1 MEAVLRMAW
10 RIGIVLNEAIDVQ
23 TEPRATT
30 EPDESDVATAMSLL
44 REEAVLYD
52 SLEELARRQRD
63 YVACDD
69 ATRLLTV
76 LVDRRKLS
84 DDLQRVGKRL
94 SPMRSSWD
102 AYRKRLSESQRSEVE
117 GLIGKTAECV
127 KRIMKRDEEDVRVLS
142 ARKEMV
148 AVGLRATHVSGE
160 ALAAYGAPG
169 MDRCRP
175 GSLDEAS

>member
-1 MEAVLRMAW
+1 M
-10 RIGIVLNEAIDVQ
+10 Q
-23 TEPRATT
+23 TEPRATID
-30 EPDESDVATAMSLL
+30 PDDRDVATAISLL
-44 REEAVLYD
+44 REEAGLYD
-52 SLEELARRQRD
+52 NLEELARRQRD
-63 YVACDD
+63 YVAADD

-84 DDLQRVGKRL
+84 DDLQRIGQHL
-94 SPMRSSWD
+94 SPVRRSWE

-117 GLIGKTAECV
+117 GLIGKTANCL
-127 KRIMKRDEEDVRVLS
+127 KRIMERDEEDVRVLS

-169 MDRCRP
+169 MDRSRP